1 MSLKIDWGRIDMPSR
16 EWLKRCSEQMMKLG
30 SAQCIVSKAQW
41 AAFQTGEQCRKKTI
55 ISVNC
60 EEATLIEMVFQSY
73 IDDCH
78 RILEERYKE
87 NAQ

>member
-16 EWLKRCSEQMMKLG
+16 EWLKRCSEQMMKLA
-30 SAQCIVSKAQW
+30 SAQSILSKAQW
-41 AAFQTGEQCRKKTI
+41 ASFQTGELFRKKTI
-55 ISVNC
+55 ISVDN
-60 EEATLIEMVFQSY
+60 EEATLIEMVFRSY